1 MPAPILFG
9 LGLFVL
15 LLEMLF
21 AQIFAWH
28 TFATQGWLIIALWLA
43 MRPDFASSSIILAG
57 LLPFM
62 LIGSGAPSSYWI
74 PGVVLV
80 FLAVRPLG
88 LSPRNLSK
96 FTIALLAAGG
106 CLLHAI
112 VMILVIV
119 VFSPGSRILASIV
132 WNLLWA
138 VPTAAIITP
147 IGFWV
152 LEKVEEKISP
162 RQAGIRLSK

>member
-9 LGLFVL
+9 LCLFGL

-21 AQIFAWH
+21 GQLFAWH
-28 TFATQGWLIIALWLA
+28 TFATQGWLIVTLWLA
-43 MRPDFASSSIILAG
+43 MRPDFTAASLLLAG

-62 LIGSGAPSSYWI
+62 LLGSGAPASYWI
-74 PGVVLV
+74 PGVVIV

-88 LSPRNLSK
+88 LSPRNLSR

-106 CLLHAI
+106 CLAHAI
-112 VMILVIV
+112 VMMLVIV
-119 VFSPGSRILASIV
+119 VFSPGSRILASV
-132 WNLLWA
+132 AWNVLWA
-138 VPTAAIITP
+138 VPTAAIVTP
-147 IGFWV
+147 IGFWL
-152 LEKVEEKISP
+152 LEKVEEKVSP